1 MMESNSWEDKLTCT
15 WRSEGQLDITGFP
28 EDMPMCLQYYLS
40 SIKAEKW
47 PRALN
52 LIQEGEGHCFLS
64 GTGISF
70 PRDYE
75 SSSSDE
81 EGPRRGPL
89 PEDEVEFFA
98 GRFPKNRLKRL
109 LFLRT
114 VMKCLSK
121 RRETHGPIDGEQQFL
136 DYLEEE
142 ERRSKLATKLAESGS
157 PKESLSSKSFLKG
170 KRVEVPQ
177 SEPMELEETKRMKT
191 DVHEDTAVEER
202 IDDESRFIPKAEKDP
217 ALDSHVDIQD
227 LITNNYDLLKENI
240 NAIKV
245 FRHMIHKR
253 VLEDS
258 DHDEIFRPFIPKSD
272 YAESEALL
280 DMLSRRRSCP
290 PALFLDILRIEH
302 PDIVDRL
309 STEVSS
315 PKAIISRQKD
325 NTGPFYR
332 MTHKPRGTAL
342 IITDEYAE
350 TSKTKEDSE
359 LLTDAFKS
367 LHFATK
373 TVRDLD
379 FDLSSAMQPGG
390 IVDQDCNVFCF
401 ISERPHRVM
410 HEIGM
415 YQSLNDKPTLIFCHT
430 PARFRPNPMSMYR
443 FMKVLDTL
451 SEARDDDKD
460 CYLSL
465 SNSPNYTRT
474 LAKTLLEYGKSD
486 DFESMMLK
494 VYSACDDF
502 HCHNRL
508 RKRLYF
514 PP

>member
-1 MMESNSWEDKLTCT
+1 MESNSWEDKLTCT

-121 RRETHGPIDGEQQFL
+121 R
-136 DYLEEE
+136 
-142 ERRSKLATKLAESGS
+142 

-170 KRVEVPQ
+170 KTVEVPQ
-177 SEPMELEETKRMKT
+177 SEPMELEETKPQKT
-191 DVHEDTAVEER
+191 DVHAGQ
-202 IDDESRFIPKAEKDP
+202 A
-217 ALDSHVDIQD
+217 SHVDIQD

-240 NAIKV
+240 NAMKV
-245 FRHMIHKR
+245 IHHMIHKR
-253 VLEDS
+253 VLERS
-258 DHDEIFRPFIPKSD
+258 DQDKIYRQSILKSGV
-272 YAESEALL
+272 SEALL

-302 PDIVDRL
+302 PDIVERL

-325 NTGPFYR
+325 DAGPFYR

-342 IITDEYAE
+342 IFIDADAN
-350 TSKTKEDSE
+350 TSAMKEDS
-359 LLTDAFKS
+359 
-367 LHFATK
+367 
-373 TVRDLD
+373 
-379 FDLSSAMQPGG
+379 
-390 IVDQDCNVFCF
+390 
-401 ISERPHRVM
+401 
-410 HEIGM
+410 
-415 YQSLNDKPTLIFCHT
+415 
-430 PARFRPNPMSMYR
+430 
-443 FMKVLDTL
+443 
-451 SEARDDDKD
+451 ARDDDKD
-460 CYLSL
+460 CYLSQ
-465 SNSPNYTRT
+465 SSSPNYTRT
-474 LAKTLLEYGKSD
+474 LAKTLIEYGSSE
-486 DFESMMLK
+486 DFVSMMSK

-502 HCHNRL
+502 YCRNGL